1 MIKKYF
7 FNEISENDFYDDV
20 YVELFENAKLFYEK
34 KFAII
39 YSNSYESIKPIIEN
53 IIKQFVNSF
62 DL

>member
-34 KFAII
+34 KFAI
-39 YSNSYESIKPIIEN
+39 
-53 IIKQFVNSF
+53 
-62 DL
+62 